1 MPLILFCVF
10 EALFAPVSVGGRRDK
25 AHWGLGCWVDAGDV
39 VLSQFGLCVE
49 LLFLLGGVC
58 VCVCVCVE
66 GGKPSDVRFIL
77 IDGSLSH
84 YHIITKP
91 LQALSPS
98 PACHHFPHP
107 P

>member
-49 LLFLLGGVC
+49 LPFLLGGVC
-58 VCVCVCVE
+58 VCG
-66 GGKPSDVRFIL
+66 GGKALGCAVYFDRRITLP
-77 IDGSLSH
+77 LSH
-84 YHIITKP
+84 FY
-91 LQALSPS
+91 
-98 PACHHFPHP
+98 
-107 P
+107 